1 MKKIIL
7 LLASFIFLNQ
17 TITIA
22 QEIAV
27 SSTFSNSSFNK
38 FRNNIGYGIGY
49 NQYINSNSRLGFAFS
64 HSFNNTDYNYTFKSD
79 ADGIDY
85 YREVKPENRKF
96 TFSVS
101 YGYNI
106 LKKNKSTLYIGPKL
120 GLSYFKVD
128 ELGTQRR
135 TNEVVENVYNRNY
148 WDNNKIGIGLM
159 IEYDR
164 KIISDNISVFLSAEP
179 EMIKYSRFG
188 QDGSSDPTLIGLIHF
203 NLGLK
208 INLTGK

>member
-7 LLASFIFLNQ
+7 LLTFFIFLNQ

-22 QEIAV
+22 QEIVV

-49 NQYINSNSRLGFAFS
+49 NQSINSKSRLGFAFS
-64 HSFNNTDYNYTFKSD
+64 QSFNNTDYNYTFKSD
-79 ADGIDY
+79 ADGIEY
-85 YREVKPENRKF
+85 YREVKPENLKL
-96 TFSVS
+96 TFSIC

-106 LKKNKSTLYIGPKL
+106 LKTSKSNLYIGPKL

-128 ELGTQRR
+128 ELGTQRP
-135 TNEVVENVYNRNY
+135 TNEIDNSEYYSNY

-164 KIISDNISVFLSAEP
+164 KIISDNISVFLSTEP
-179 EMIKYSRFG
+179 EIIKYSRFG
-188 QDGSSDPTLIGLIHF
+188 LDGSSDPTLIGLINF

-208 INLTGK
+208 VNFTCE

>member
-1 MKKIIL
+1 M
-7 LLASFIFLNQ
+7 
-17 TITIA
+17 ITTA

-27 SSTFSNSSFNK
+27 SSTFSNSSYNK

-49 NQYINSNSRLGFAFS
+49 NQYINSKSRLGFAFS
-64 HSFNNTDYNYTFKSD
+64 QSFNNTDYDFTFISD
-79 ADGIDY
+79 ADGIEY
-85 YREVKPENRKF
+85 YRWVMPENRKL
-96 TFSVS
+96 TFSIS

-106 LKKNKSTLYIGPKL
+106 LKKSKSNLYIGPKL

-135 TNEVVENVYNRNY
+135 TNDVFEDVYYRNY
-148 WDNNKIGIGLM
+148 WDNNKIGIGLL

-164 KIISDNISVFLSAEP
+164 KIISDNISVFLSTEP
-179 EMIKYSRFG
+179 EIIYYSRFG
-188 QDGSSDPTLIGLIHF
+188 LDGSSDPTLIRLIDF

-208 INLTGK
+208 VNFTYSGNDIR